1 LRADK
6 LLIKALKA
14 LDATP
19 AEEQVSAFM
28 TYLADLKRWSRAY
41 NLTSLKTDEDIV
53 IKHFVDSCLYLG
65 ILPADA
71 RSIADVGSGP
81 GFPGLPLKIMRPELE
96 VYLIES
102 SGKKCSFLRHMQ
114 RTFKLDNTHVIEG
127 RVEDV
132 ENIKVDAALTRATFA
147 VEDFVKGAA
156 HIVRDGGVFV
166 MSKGPR
172 VKEELKSATFAY
184 EVMNVSLPMTDIE
197 RTFVTVKKA

>member
-1 LRADK
+1 
-6 LLIKALKA
+6 
-14 LDATP
+14 
-19 AEEQVSAFM
+19 
-28 TYLADLKRWSRAY
+28 
-41 NLTSLKTDEDIV
+41 
-53 IKHFVDSCLYLG
+53 
-65 ILPADA
+65 
-71 RSIADVGSGP
+71 
-81 GFPGLPLKIMRPELE
+81 
-96 VYLIES
+96 
-102 SGKKCSFLRHMQ
+102 MQ